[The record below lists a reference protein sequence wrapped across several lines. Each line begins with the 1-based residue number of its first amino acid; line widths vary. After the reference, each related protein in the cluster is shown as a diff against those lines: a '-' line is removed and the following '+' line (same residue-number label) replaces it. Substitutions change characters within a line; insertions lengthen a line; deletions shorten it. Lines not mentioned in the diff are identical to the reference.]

1 MTDTMTDI
9 LTDLSPAA
17 LAEAIQENEI
27 AFWLDRARVAGWEV
41 NQNSELTWYVSGL
54 RGAMDN
60 GVLRTRLATHEAD
73 RRIEEMQAYFAERDL
88 PLVWW
93 GGPARQ
99 PADLAAR
106 LEAHG
111 FTSLGDDPG
120 MAADLHALRE
130 DLPAPPSLTIER
142 VADEAMLT
150 DWIIAMRLGNG
161 GAPPRLPLTPRDITL
176 NRPATYAPD
185 DPYRL
190 YTARLGGEPVAT
202 TAMLLAAGV
211 AGLYCVVTA
220 PKARRRGIGS
230 AVVLA
235 ALKDARAAGYRV
247 AVLGSTPMGY
257 GLYRRLGF
265 RQYCVLQSHTWDPA
279 GDE

>member
-1 MTDTMTDI
+1 MTDILTDI
-9 LTDLSPAA
+9 LTDLSPAT

-27 AFWLDRARVAGWEV
+27 AFWLYRVRVAGWEV
-41 NQNSELTWYVSGL
+41 EEDPGLTWYESGL
-54 RGAMDN
+54 SGAMDN
-60 GVLRTRLATHEAD
+60 GVLRTRLAAHEAD
-73 RRIEEMQAYFAERDL
+73 RRIEEMQAYFAERDQ
-88 PLVWW
+88 PMVWW

-99 PADLAAR
+99 PSDLGAR

-120 MAADLHALRE
+120 MAVDLHALRE
-130 DLPAPPSLTIER
+130 DLPAPAGLTIER

-150 DWIIAMRLGNG
+150 DWIVAMRLGNG
-161 GAPPRLPLTPRDITL
+161 GALPRLPLTPRMITL

-190 YTARLGGEPVAT
+190 YTARLGGQPVAT
-202 TAMLLAAGV
+202 TALLLASGV
-211 AGLYCVVTA
+211 AGLYCVATV
-220 PKARRRGIGS
+220 PDARRQGIGS

-235 ALKDARAAGYRV
+235 ALRDARAQGYRV
-247 AVLGSTPMGY
+247 GVLGASQMGY
-257 GLYRRLGF
+257 GVYRRLGF
-265 RQYCVLQSHTWDPA
+265 QQYCVLQSHTWDPA